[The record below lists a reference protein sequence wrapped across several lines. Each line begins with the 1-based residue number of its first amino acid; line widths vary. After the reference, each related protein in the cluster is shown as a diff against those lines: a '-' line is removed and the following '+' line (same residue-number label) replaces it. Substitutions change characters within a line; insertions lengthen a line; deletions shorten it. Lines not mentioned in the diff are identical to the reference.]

1 MFTTHTHTH
10 THTHTRARGTN
21 YTLTLMCFTEQE
33 VAAYLHGGKV
43 KTEKLTGA
51 GEMPW
56 EYWKLNLIA
65 RLLNI
70 VKWVEMDHF

>member
-1 MFTTHTHTH
+1 
-10 THTHTRARGTN
+10 
-21 YTLTLMCFTEQE
+21 
-33 VAAYLHGGKV
+33 V

-56 EYWKLNLIA
+56 EYWKLNLVA